1 MSNNNT
7 TGNTTAAAAPVLPA
21 AGTNPSAAE
30 SPAQAAVET
39 DHDNN
44 DDDFLAAE
52 EDTDDGESVRQE
64 SVYSSSTSVNSSI
77 LEYRE
82 ENGRTYHKYKDG
94 SKYRST
100 PSSVCPRP
108 NAPTRIVHVLTT
120 KAEYNAP
127 NDERELDRLE
137 LQHNLI
143 MRTFDGRLGTAPP
156 NDPGAKVGRVL
167 DVGTGTG
174 IWAIEFGDEH
184 PEADVLGVDLS
195 AVQSK
200 FVPPNVRFEIDD
212 IEEPWERPQP
222 FDYIHSRIMTG
233 SIRDWRR
240 YLENCFEN
248 LSPGGYL
255 ELNDVDVV
263 PVSDDGTLT
272 EETSLLQ
279 SVRLWCEALENL
291 GSPFEEFSRLK
302 DVLIDIGFE
311 DVHIQRFKWPTNSWP
326 KDPKY
331 KELGMWNYENL
342 APNWEGLLMAGLTR
356 GLDWSKEEVLIL
368 AMNARKDFGNRSI
381 HGYFNFWSI
390 YGRKP
395 LEKAE

>member
-1 MSNNNT
+1 MSDNNIP
-7 TGNTTAAAAPVLPA
+7 GNTTAAAAPVPPA
-21 AGTNPSAAE
+21 AGTNPSVAE
-30 SPAQAAVET
+30 SPAQAAIET
-39 DHDNN
+39 NHGNN

-52 EDTDDGESVRQE
+52 EVRLNTLRDVESL
-64 SVYSSSTSVNSSI
+64 YSSSTSVNSSI

-100 PSSVCPRP
+100 PPSVCPRP
-108 NAPTRIVHVLTT
+108 NVSP
-120 KAEYNAP
+120 EYNAP
-127 NDERELDRLE
+127 NDERELDRLD

-195 AVQSK
+195 AVQLK
-200 FVPPNVRFEIDD
+200 FLPPNVRFEIDD
-212 IEEPWERPQP
+212 IEEPWERSQP

-233 SIRDWRR
+233 SIRDWRG
-240 YLENCFEN
+240 YLENCFQN

-326 KDPKY
+326 KSPKY

-368 AMNARKDFGNRSI
+368 AMNARKDFGNRNI
-381 HGYFNFWSI
+381 HAYFN
-390 YGRKP
+390 
-395 LEKAE
+395 L